1 MTFGPLT
8 GKARVRKIHVYDG
21 EWIPG
26 NPRKAKE
33 HGFEPLTLRLLGHF
47 DGRRYNHYTRV
58 PDFLNAI
65 CTRDNHNAWFYAH
78 AGGLADLVFILQ
90 YLVDNPRPGVKIS
103 CHFSGSA
110 AIIVKIERG
119 GCAWYFVDSYWLL
132 RQPLRDIAKWLG
144 MEKGGAANSID
155 TFYAPL
161 PELVSYNENDCRIL
175 HAAISTFQIKI
186 LELGGELQ
194 KTIASTALCLFRR
207 RFLKHKLVTDEKINE
222 YARLAY
228 YASRVEVHERY
239 CREAD
244 YWDVNSSFPYAMTF
258 PAPGNVYRM
267 GKTLRDGELGLQRA
281 RVRIPDSDGIP
292 PAPYR
297 GKDKRIYFPTG
308 EWNGW
313 FSNVDLEWLLE
324 RGGKIVR
331 TYECVSFEPI
341 DDLKGYAQTIYEWR
355 RTTTD
360 PALKVILKF
369 LLNSLYGKFGEGR
382 QKQKVIIHPDAEF
395 FEIPERVPGGLG
407 REMLMPG
414 VHALVEDRDIPHAHV
429 PISVHITAI
438 ARTVLGRYLVDVPKL
453 YYCDTD
459 GFGAKGATFEESDA
473 LGRLKCEKHI
483 FEADF
488 AAPKLYAY
496 REKADGPWNIKSK
509 GFNRV
514 IELDEA
520 GERKPMFDDDGK
532 EINSRK
538 MNYGDFQSI
547 LQHKDIYLESFGRL
561 RSLWRQG
568 VTAPADHIKD
578 KTYQGNAR
586 PKRAPD
592 GTHGETRPWEISELK
607 EAS

>member
-1 MTFGPLT
+1 MSFGPLT
-8 GKARVRKIHVYDG
+8 GKARVRRIHVYDG

-26 NPRKAKE
+26 NPEKAKA
-33 HGFEPLTLRLLGHF
+33 HGFEPLTLRLFGHF
-47 DGRRYNHYTRV
+47 DGVRYRHYTRV
-58 PDFLNAI
+58 PDFLNAV
-65 CTRDNHNAWFYAH
+65 CTRENTGAWFYAH
-78 AGGLADLVFILQ
+78 AGGLADLVFVLQ
-90 YLVDNPRPGVKIS
+90 YLVDNPRPGIQIS
-103 CHFSGSA
+103 CHFSGSS

-119 GCAWYFVDSYWLL
+119 RDHWFFVDSYWLL
-132 RQPLRDIAKWLG
+132 RQPLREIAKWVG
-144 MEKGGAANSID
+144 MEKGGAKESTD

-161 PELVSYNENDCRIL
+161 PELIAYNELDCRIL
-175 HAAISTFQIKI
+175 HKAISTFQFKI

-207 RFLKHKLVTDEKINE
+207 RFLKRKILTDEKVNE
-222 YARLAY
+222 WARLAY

-244 YWDVNSSFPYAMTF
+244 YWDVNSSFPFAMTF
-258 PAPGNVYRM
+258 PAPGNVLRM
-267 GKTLRDGELGLQRA
+267 GKGLRENELGLQRA
-281 RVRIPDSDGIP
+281 TVRVPDSDDIP

-297 GKDKRIYFPTG
+297 GKDKRIYFPSG
-308 EWNGW
+308 QWNGW
-313 FSNVDLEWLLE
+313 FSHIDLQWLEE

-355 RTTTD
+355 RSTDD
-360 PALKVILKF
+360 PALKIVLKF

-382 QKQKVIIHPDAEF
+382 QKQRVVIHPGRDF
-395 FEIPERVPGGLG
+395 FDIPERSPGGLG

-414 VHALVEDRDIPHAHV
+414 VHALVEDREIPHAHV

-438 ARTVLGRYLVDVPKL
+438 ARRVLAEYLVKVPTL

-459 GFGAKGATFEESDA
+459 GFGAKGAEFEQSDA
-473 LGRLKCEKHI
+473 LGALKREKHI

-496 REKADGPWNIKSK
+496 RESSDGKWNIRSK

-514 IELDEA
+514 IDV
-520 GERKPMFDDDGK
+520 GDDGARS
-532 EINSRK
+532 ESRK
-538 MNYGDFQSI
+538 INYQDFQSI
-547 LQHKDIYLESFGRL
+547 LQHKDIYLENFGRL
-561 RSLWRQG
+561 RSLWREG
-568 VTAPADHIKD
+568 ITTPRDSVKE
-578 KTYQGNAR
+578 KTYRGTAR

-592 GTHGETRPWEISELK
+592 GEHGATRPWSVSELR